1 MWISE
6 ECRWKPKPGW
16 GWMCLGDIHSI
27 PKYGT
32 CWKVNYSIVQYQKWH
47 RAGSHLLMLALHIIY
62 EIQGDVDKY
71 IISLSTETSSCF
83 WAFAVSLCWYDKVN
97 LMFVACRKG
106 KVQVLFSTSEISRCK
121 PSPCLL
127 NYLSIVPFYFSLRSS
142 ELWAFVFCKFYSL
155 ILLVFL
161 AIKKS

>member
-1 MWISE
+1 MFSAIEFTLHIFFKFLE
-6 ECRWKPKPGW
+6 EAYEYLAKCGFQRNVDENRSQGE
-16 GWMCLGDIHSI
+16 GECVLVTYTQTI

-62 EIQGDVDKY
+62 EIRGDVDKY
-71 IISLSTETSSCF
+71 IIPVSTENSSCF

-106 KVQVLFSTSEISRCK
+106 KVQVLFFSILQKFLDAS
-121 PSPCLL
+121 LL
-127 NYLSIVPFYFSLRSS
+127 L
-142 ELWAFVFCKFYSL
+142 AF
-155 ILLVFL
+155 
-161 AIKKS
+161 